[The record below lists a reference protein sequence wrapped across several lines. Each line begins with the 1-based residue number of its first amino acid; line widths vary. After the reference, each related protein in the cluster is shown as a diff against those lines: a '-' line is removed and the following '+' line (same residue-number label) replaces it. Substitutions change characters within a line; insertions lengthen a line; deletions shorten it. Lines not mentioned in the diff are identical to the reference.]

1 MPEDTVKAIPD
12 GMHSVTPYLTCAG
25 ASDAIT
31 FYKKAFDAVEV
42 SRLEAK
48 DGKIVNAMIRIGNS
62 ALMLMDEMPEMKAF
76 GPKKLKGSPV
86 TIHLQVEDVDAVFK
100 KAVAA
105 GATIH
110 MPVADM
116 FWGDRYGTLE
126 DPFGHHW
133 SVATHIRDV
142 SQEEMKQA
150 LGKMGY

>member
-25 ASDAIT
+25 ASDAIK

-100 KAVAA
+100 HAVAA

>member
-100 KAVAA
+100 HAVAA